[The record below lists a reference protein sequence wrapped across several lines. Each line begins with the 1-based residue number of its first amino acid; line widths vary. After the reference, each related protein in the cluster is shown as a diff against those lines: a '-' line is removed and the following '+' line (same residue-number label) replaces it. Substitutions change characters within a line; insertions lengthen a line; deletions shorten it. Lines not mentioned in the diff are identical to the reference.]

1 MAKARRPAKK
11 GSSKSSSRPKAA
23 KKAVKA
29 AKAPRAKKAKKA
41 ARPVKTIELKKLR
54 EQFSVVLAALSSR
67 RSAAPEV
74 ESKLDDARRRISQ
87 WMTDVDD
94 ICTPELQEICGPD
107 MAFPMP

>member
-1 MAKARRPAKK
+1 MAKARRPAKTR
-11 GSSKSSSRPKAA
+11 GSKSSSRPKAA

-29 AKAPRAKKAKKA
+29 PRSKKTKKA
-41 ARPVKTIELKKLR
+41 ARPVKTIELKTLR
-54 EQFSVVLAALSSR
+54 EQFAVVLAALSSR

>member
-23 KKAVKA
+23 KKAVKTT
-29 AKAPRAKKAKKA
+29 KTKKAKKA
-41 ARPVKTIELKKLR
+41 ARPVKKIELKKLR
-54 EQFSVVLAALSSR
+54 EQFAVVLAALGSR
-67 RSAAPEV
+67 SSAAPEV

>member
-23 KKAVKA
+23 RKSVKA
-29 AKAPRAKKAKKA
+29 SKARKTKKA
-41 ARPVKTIELKKLR
+41 ARPVRQIELKKLR
-54 EQFSVVLAALSSR
+54 EQFAVVLAVLSSR

>member
-11 GSSKSSSRPKAA
+11 GRSKSSSRPKAA

-29 AKAPRAKKAKKA
+29 AKVKKAKKA
-41 ARPVKTIELKKLR
+41 ARPVKKIELRKLR
-54 EQFSVVLAALSSR
+54 EQFAVVLTALSSR
-67 RSAAPEV
+67 RSAAPEI

-87 WMTDVDD
+87 WMADVDD
-94 ICTPELQEICGPD
+94 FCSPEMQEICGPD

>member
-11 GSSKSSSRPKAA
+11 SSSKSRPKAA

-29 AKAPRAKKAKKA
+29 KKAKSTKKA
-41 ARPVKTIELKKLR
+41 AKPAKKIELKKLR
-54 EQFSVVLAALSSR
+54 EQFAAVLTVLSAR
-67 RSAAPEV
+67 RSDSPDV
-74 ESKLDDARRRISQ
+74 EAKLDDARRRISQ

-94 ICTPELQEICGPD
+94 ICTPDKQEVCGPD